1 MKKVLSGLLVFTL
14 VMSFS
19 MAYATPLV
27 YTNARQVTIG
37 STSDPA
43 SSCPGYANCELQT
56 LLPMFNVNTDQQ
68 VAGYWQL
75 GGINPGTLPTVAFEI
90 TANSNS
96 FQTGIFSVNGSDTT
110 SPRTLV
116 DIFLGP
122 AGANTKAAV
131 TFDAA
136 GNMTITQVSGPS
148 GAVNAGTFTG
158 INASGFGFYEQPTGD
173 AGVAYYSLDQLN
185 GGLAQ
190 VLAFRELAANRWTL
204 AFEDTARLNATGG
217 PNGDYDYNDFIF
229 QIESITPVPEPM
241 TLLLLGLGVV
251 GLAGIRRK
259 FKSSKS

>member
-43 SSCPGYANCELQT
+43 GSCPGYANCQLQT

-75 GGINPGTLPTVAFEI
+75 GGLNPATVPSVAFEI
-90 TANSNS
+90 TANSSS
-96 FQTGIFSVNGSDTT
+96 FQTGIFSVNGTTDT

-122 AGANTKAAV
+122 AVAGTRASVVFDLV
-131 TFDAA
+131 T
-136 GNMTITQVSGPS
+136 GVMSITQVSGVA
-148 GAVNAGTFTG
+148 GAVHTGNFTG
-158 INASGFGFYEQPTGD
+158 INVSGFGFYEQPTGD
-173 AGVAYYSLDQLN
+173 AGVTYYSLDQLN
-185 GGLAQ
+185 PGGNAQ
-190 VLAFRELAANRWTL
+190 VLAFRELNANRWTI
-204 AFEDTARLNATGG
+204 AFEDTLRPGG
-217 PNGDYDYNDFIF
+217 DFDYNDFIF

-241 TLLLLGLGVV
+241 TLLLLGLGLLGV
-251 GLAGIRRK
+251 AGIRRK
-259 FKSSKS
+259 FKK